1 VPNAGRHEPVLDRFA
16 EHLGAV
22 RNRAPSTVAN
32 CRHYVA
38 CFLRWWSD
46 EHDGA
51 ALAAVRADRHLAL
64 LFAPEAAG
72 ITSEIAG
79 ASDAL
84 FKANAEFMRPRLEAA
99 RDAGQLRP
107 GLDLDEAA
115 EWILR
120 TILSLLTIKGP
131 TDRNE
136 AATRQY
142 LATFLV
148 PALASDPPPASPP
161 PARRRRATPLQRG

>member
-1 VPNAGRHEPVLDRFA
+1 
-16 EHLGAV
+16 
-22 RNRAPSTVAN
+22 
-32 CRHYVA
+32 
-38 CFLRWWSD
+38 
-46 EHDGA
+46 
-51 ALAAVRADRHLAL
+51 
-64 LFAPEAAG
+64 
-72 ITSEIAG
+72 
-79 ASDAL
+79 
-84 FKANAEFMRPRLEAA
+84 MRPRLEAA